1 MTIPSERGRG
11 MTDDELNDFLTNSRI
26 IAKIATVDKNG
37 WPSVNPVWYEYNE
50 GYFYLVTKEK
60 VSFVPNIRNDNRVA
74 LCIENWEIPYKRVIV
89 KGVAEFIDQDWVEM
103 GRRMTLR
110 YLGTPGLSYFNATL
124 HLPRIV
130 VRIKPVKMSTWAG
143 TGIDRTFFKA
153 ASWRALE
160 AEG

>member
-89 KGVAEFIDQDWVEM
+89 KGVAEFIDQ
-103 GRRMTLR
+103 
-110 YLGTPGLSYFNATL
+110 
-124 HLPRIV
+124 
-130 VRIKPVKMSTWAG
+130 
-143 TGIDRTFFKA
+143 
-153 ASWRALE
+153 
-160 AEG
+160 